1 MEDLIIIACPVSEN
15 LDKAAA
21 LSVLPLTTPQQGIFL
36 IIHRHV
42 FRPYSPS
49 VHLKKLIMNAFMSC

>member
-1 MEDLIIIACPVSEN
+1 MEDLIIIACPVSEK
-15 LDKAAA
+15 LDKAATLPA
-21 LSVLPLTTPQQGIFL
+21 LPLIMPQQGIFL

-49 VHLKKLIMNAFMSC
+49 V